1 MAEPPPGG
9 SQEPEKPRTWWE
21 TPLSDVS
28 ALTAASRRCECGQET
43 AIITKNDRGRECAA
57 RVEPASCRNGCGY
70 SVGIAT
76 GMKMSKSNPCTNL
89 PVQCPLPGCNAA
101 VWRYS
106 WVAHLTA
113 RHATEAANPSWRNH
127 ESFVVTSEEHAA
139 MAALHV

>member
-1 MAEPPPGG
+1 MAWQSLPLEA
-9 SQEPEKPRTWWE
+9 PR
-21 TPLSDVS
+21 
-28 ALTAASRRCECGQET
+28 SRRNLGHGGKLELCGFCGSTGKCT
-43 AIITKNDRGRECAA
+43 APIITKNDRGRECAA

-127 ESFVVTSEEHAA
+127 ESFVVTSEELAA